1 MGLLLVPSLVA
12 LALVTLAA
20 VRRGRALRRVRTA
33 LAQDRA
39 MLSAQA
45 DRLAAMSAEVTA
57 LRAVVGG
64 VRADVAALGEAA
76 TDLAAATTQHV
87 DGTTEQAAAVAETT
101 ASLRRLSEAAA
112 GIAVTADDVAES
124 ADEVSRVSGE
134 GRAVVNL
141 AVDAIDEL
149 ASRVRE
155 IGVEAVGLEER
166 TAEIDRILA
175 VIDDLADQTNLLAL
189 NAAIEAASAGEHG
202 RGFAVVAAEVRKL
215 AERAQESTGQIQAIV
230 VGIRSGTRRTV
241 LASEAGSKAAAR
253 GTELAGA
260 VEERLDH
267 ITTAAYRSARAAGL
281 IREATKMQDDASDA
295 VLTTMGQ
302 VSAASEQQGAT
313 SLATVLAVAQIDR
326 LARDLRSGLD
336 PWNSA
341 GDEAPA
347 ADGAAAGE
355 APAPTVGA

>member
-1 MGLLLVPSLVA
+1 VGLLLVPSLVA
-12 LALVTLAA
+12 LALVTVVALH
-20 VRRGRALRRVRTA
+20 RGRSLRRLRTDRA
-33 LAQDRA
+33 DDRA
-39 MLSAQA
+39 MLHVQA
-45 DRLAAMSAEVTA
+45 ERLATA
-57 LRAVVGG
+57 TADVARLRARLET
-64 VRADVAALGEAA
+64 VRADVAALGVAA
-76 TDLAAATTQHV
+76 TGLTTATTQNA

-112 GIAVTADDVAES
+112 GIADTADDVAES

-149 ASRVRE
+149 ASKVRE

-189 NAAIEAASAGEHG
+189 NAAIEAARAGEHG

-241 LASEAGSKAAAR
+241 MASEAGTKAAAR

-281 IREATKMQDDASDA
+281 IREATRLQDDASDA

-302 VSAASEQQGAT
+302 VSAASEQQAA
-313 SLATVLAVAQIDR
+313 SSMATVLAVAQIDQ
-326 LARDLRSGLD
+326 LARDLQSGL
-336 PWNSA
+336 
-341 GDEAPA
+341 EA
-347 ADGAAAGE
+347 ADSTGAD
-355 APAPTVGA
+355 APSGRG